1 MFDWISALIG
11 QLGLAGV
18 TALMFLENLFPPI
31 PSELVMPMAGFLAE
45 QGRLSLIGV
54 ILSGTLGSVAGATVW
69 YELGRALGEARF
81 LRLIDRWGA
90 WATLSRGDADRA
102 LDWFRR
108 RGGLAVF
115 LCRMV
120 PALRTLISVPA
131 GVAAMPRLPFL
142 VLTTAGSLIWVCLL
156 TLAGWLLG
164 TRFRE
169 VEAWVNPVT
178 TFVVVALVAVYLW
191 RLIRALMR

>member
-1 MFDWISALIG
+1 MFDWITGLIDR
-11 QLGLAGV
+11 LGLAGV
-18 TALMFLENLFPPI
+18 AALMFLENLFPPI
-31 PSELVMPMAGFLAE
+31 PSELVMPMAGFLA
-45 QGRLSLIGV
+45 QGGSLPLVGV
-54 ILSGTLGSVAGATVW
+54 ILSGTLGAVAGAMVW

-81 LRLIDRWGA
+81 LWLIDRWGA
-90 WATLSRGDADRA
+90 WATLSREDAERA
-102 LDWFRR
+102 LGWFRR

-142 VLTTAGSLIWVCLL
+142 ALTTAGSLIWVCLL

-178 TFVVVALVAVYLW
+178 TLVVVGLIAVYLW
-191 RLIRALMR
+191 RVLRALWR